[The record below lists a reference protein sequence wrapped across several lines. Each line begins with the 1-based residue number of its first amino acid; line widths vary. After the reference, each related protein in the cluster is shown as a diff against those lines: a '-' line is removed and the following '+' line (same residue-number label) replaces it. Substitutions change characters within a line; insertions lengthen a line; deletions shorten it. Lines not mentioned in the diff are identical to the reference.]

1 MEYMS
6 YNEADFV
13 TEPQTKKFKKKKHSN
28 QSYDDTRVNAV
39 QRTSHLVGYEPVEGH
54 YCMDNLNQNAIG
66 YFCDGFG
73 NNNNNNKMPS
83 AAAME
88 KSRLMSINKAFEI
101 LRTSIPTF
109 PYERRLSKIDTLH
122 LAISYISLLQSVLES
137 HMSLFDYLNMSL
149 KFSLD
154 LNEPQYC
161 YSQNNFGVAC
171 FKKPCWATSGK

>member
-1 MEYMS
+1 MEYLS

-13 TEPQTKKFKKKKHSN
+13 AEPKTKKLKKKKHSGH
-28 QSYDDTRVNAV
+28 SYDDTNLNTV
-39 QRTSHLVGYEPVEGH
+39 QQTSYLGCYEPVESQ
-54 YCMDNLNQNAIG
+54 YFMENLNQNAIG
-66 YFCDGFG
+66 YYCDGFG
-73 NNNNNNKMPS
+73 NSNNNKMPS

-137 HMSLFDYLNMSL
+137 HMSLFDYLNTSL
-149 KFSLD
+149 KSSLD
-154 LNEPQYC
+154 LSEPQYC
-161 YSQNNFGVAC
+161 YNQNNFGVTS
-171 FKKPCWATSGK
+171 FKKPSWATSGK